1 MNLVVRPANMMSFM
15 DAVKSGI
22 GKSFSFRGR
31 ASRSEYWWWILA
43 SVLFQIICA
52 IIALLGNIGIAAIF
66 PVLLI
71 PPTTTVIV
79 RRLHDL
85 EKPGWFFLVVLIPLL
100 GVLYLFY
107 LFVQEGDMSE
117 NIYGSVPTNVLEL

>member
-1 MNLVVRPANMMSFM
+1 MMSFM

-71 PPTTTVIV
+71 PPTTTVMV

>member
-1 MNLVVRPANMMSFM
+1 VNLVVRPVNMMSFM

-22 GKSFSFRGR
+22 GKSFNFRGR

-79 RRLHDL
+79 RRLHDI
-85 EKPGWFFLVVLIPLL
+85 EKSGWFFLIVLIPIV
-100 GVLYLFY
+100 GILYLIY
-107 LFVQEGDMSE
+107 LFIQEGNMSE
-117 NIYGSVPTNVLEL
+117 NIYGSVPTNIFE

>member
-1 MNLVVRPANMMSFM
+1 MVRPVNMMSFM

-79 RRLHDL
+79 RRLHDV
-85 EKPGWFFLVVLIPLL
+85 EKSGWFFLIVLIPIV
-100 GVLYLFY
+100 GILYLIY
-107 LFVQEGDMSE
+107 LFIQEGNVSE
-117 NIYGSVPTNVLEL
+117 NIYGSVPKNILE

>member
-1 MNLVVRPANMMSFM
+1 MVRPVNMMSFM

-71 PPTTTVIV
+71 PPTTTVMV

>member
-1 MNLVVRPANMMSFM
+1 MPRPANMMSFM
-15 DAVKSGI
+15 EAIKSGI
-22 GKSFSFRGR
+22 GKSFTFSGR
-31 ASRSEYWWWILA
+31 SSRSEYWWWILA

-79 RRLHDL
+79 RRLHDI
-85 EKPGWFFLVVLIPLL
+85 EKSGWFFLIVLIPIV
-100 GVLYLFY
+100 GILYLIY
-107 LFVQEGDMSE
+107 LFIQEGNVSE
-117 NIYGSVPTNVLEL
+117 NIYGSVPKNILE

>member
-1 MNLVVRPANMMSFM
+1 MVRPVNMMSFM

-79 RRLHDL
+79 RRLHDV
-85 EKPGWFFLVVLIPLL
+85 EKSGWFFLIVLIPIV
-100 GVLYLFY
+100 GILYLIY
-107 LFVQEGDMSE
+107 LFIQEGNVGE
-117 NIYGSVPTNVLEL
+117 NIYGSVPTNIFE

>member
-79 RRLHDL
+79 RRLHDI
-85 EKPGWFFLVVLIPLL
+85 EKSGWFFLIVLIPIV
-100 GVLYLFY
+100 GILYLIY
-107 LFVQEGDMSE
+107 LFIQEGNMSE
-117 NIYGSVPTNVLEL
+117 NIYGSVPTNILE

>member
-1 MNLVVRPANMMSFM
+1 MVRPVNMMSFM

-31 ASRSEYWWWILA
+31 ASRSEYWWWMLA
-43 SVLFQIICA
+43 SVLLLIICA

-71 PPTTTVIV
+71 PPTTTVMV

>member
-1 MNLVVRPANMMSFM
+1 MVRPANMMSFM

>member
-1 MNLVVRPANMMSFM
+1 MVRPVNMMSFM

-79 RRLHDL
+79 RRLHDV
-85 EKPGWFFLVVLIPLL
+85 EKSGWFFLIVLIPIV
-100 GVLYLFY
+100 GILYLIY
-107 LFVQEGDMSE
+107 LFIQEGNMSE
-117 NIYGSVPTNVLEL
+117 NIYGSVPTNILE

>member
-1 MNLVVRPANMMSFM
+1 MVRPVNMMSFM

-79 RRLHDL
+79 RRLHDI
-85 EKPGWFFLVVLIPLL
+85 EKSGWFFLIVLIPIV
-100 GVLYLFY
+100 GILYLIY
-107 LFVQEGDMSE
+107 LFIQEGNVSE
-117 NIYGSVPTNVLEL
+117 NIYGSVPTNIFE

>member
-1 MNLVVRPANMMSFM
+1 MVRPVNMMSFM

-31 ASRSEYWWWILA
+31 ASRSEYWWWMLA
-43 SVLFQIICA
+43 SVLLLIICA

>member
-1 MNLVVRPANMMSFM
+1 MVRPANMMSFM

-71 PPTTTVIV
+71 PPTTTVMV

-85 EKPGWFFLVVLIPLL
+85 EKHGWFFLVVLIPLL

>member
-1 MNLVVRPANMMSFM
+1 MVRPVNMMSFM
-15 DAVKSGI
+15 DALKSGI

-31 ASRSEYWWWILA
+31 ASRSEYWWWMLA
-43 SVLFQIICA
+43 SVLLLIICA

>member
-1 MNLVVRPANMMSFM
+1 MVRPVNMMSFM

-31 ASRSEYWWWILA
+31 ASRSEYWWWWMLA
-43 SVLFQIICA
+43 SVLLLIICA

-79 RRLHDL
+79 RRLHDV
-85 EKPGWFFLVVLIPLL
+85 EKSGWFFLIVLIPIV
-100 GVLYLFY
+100 GILYLIY
-107 LFVQEGDMSE
+107 LFIQEGNMSE
-117 NIYGSVPTNVLEL
+117 NIYGSVPTNIFE

>member
-1 MNLVVRPANMMSFM
+1 MVRPVNMMSFM

-79 RRLHDL
+79 RRLHDV
-85 EKPGWFFLVVLIPLL
+85 EKSGWFFLIVLIPIV
-100 GVLYLFY
+100 GILYLIY
-107 LFVQEGDMSE
+107 LFIQEGNMSE
-117 NIYGSVPTNVLEL
+117 NIYGSVPTNIFE

>member
-1 MNLVVRPANMMSFM
+1 VNLVVRPANMMSFM

-43 SVLFQIICA
+43 SVLFQTICA

-79 RRLHDL
+79 RRLHDV
-85 EKPGWFFLVVLIPLL
+85 EKSGWFFLIVLIPIV
-100 GVLYLFY
+100 GILYLIY
-107 LFVQEGDMSE
+107 LFIQEGNMSE
-117 NIYGSVPTNVLEL
+117 NIYGSVPTNILE

>member
-1 MNLVVRPANMMSFM
+1 MPRPANMMSFM
-15 DAVKSGI
+15 EAIKSGI
-22 GKSFSFRGR
+22 GKSFTFSGR
-31 ASRSEYWWWILA
+31 SSRSEYWWWILA

-79 RRLHDL
+79 RRLHDI
-85 EKPGWFFLVVLIPLL
+85 EKSGWFFLIVLIPIV
-100 GVLYLFY
+100 GILYLIY
-107 LFVQEGDMSE
+107 LFIQEGNMSE
-117 NIYGSVPTNVLEL
+117 NIYGSVPTNILE

>member
-1 MNLVVRPANMMSFM
+1 MVRPENMMSFM

-71 PPTTTVIV
+71 PPTTTVIA
-79 RRLHDL
+79 RRLHDI
-85 EKPGWFFLVVLIPLL
+85 EKSGWFFSIVLIPIV
-100 GVLYLFY
+100 GILYLIY
-107 LFVQEGDMSE
+107 LFIQEGNVGE
-117 NIYGSVPTNVLEL
+117 NIYGSVPTNIFE

>member
-1 MNLVVRPANMMSFM
+1 MVRPENMMSFM

-79 RRLHDL
+79 RRLHDI
-85 EKPGWFFLVVLIPLL
+85 EKSGWFFSIVLIPIV
-100 GVLYLFY
+100 GILYLIY
-107 LFVQEGDMSE
+107 LFIQEGNMSE
-117 NIYGSVPTNVLEL
+117 NIYGSVPTNIFE

>member
-1 MNLVVRPANMMSFM
+1 MPRPANMMSFM
-15 DAVKSGI
+15 EAIKSGI
-22 GKSFSFRGR
+22 GKSFTFSGR
-31 ASRSEYWWWILA
+31 SSRSEYWWWILA

-79 RRLHDL
+79 RRLHDI
-85 EKPGWFFLVVLIPLL
+85 EKSGWFFLIVLIPIV
-100 GVLYLFY
+100 GILYLIY
-107 LFVQEGDMSE
+107 LFIQEGNMSE
-117 NIYGSVPTNVLEL
+117 NIYGSVPTNIFE

>member
-1 MNLVVRPANMMSFM
+1 MVRPVNMMSFM

-79 RRLHDL
+79 RRLHDV
-85 EKPGWFFLVVLIPLL
+85 EKSGWFFLIVLIPIV
-100 GVLYLFY
+100 GILYLIY
-107 LFVQEGDMSE
+107 LFIQEGNVSE
-117 NIYGSVPTNVLEL
+117 NIYASVPTNILE

>member
-1 MNLVVRPANMMSFM
+1 MVRPVNMMSFM

-31 ASRSEYWWWILA
+31 ASRSEYWLWILA

-79 RRLHDL
+79 RRLHDI
-85 EKPGWFFLVVLIPLL
+85 EKSGWFFLIVLIPIV
-100 GVLYLFY
+100 GILYLIY
-107 LFVQEGDMSE
+107 LFIQEGNMSE
-117 NIYGSVPTNVLEL
+117 NIYGSVPTNIFE

>member
-1 MNLVVRPANMMSFM
+1 MVRPANMMSFM
-15 DAVKSGI
+15 EAIKSGI
-22 GKSFSFRGR
+22 GKSFTFSGR
-31 ASRSEYWWWILA
+31 SSRSEYWWWILA

-79 RRLHDL
+79 RRLHDI
-85 EKPGWFFLVVLIPLL
+85 EKSGWFFLIVLIPIV
-100 GVLYLFY
+100 GILYLIY
-107 LFVQEGDMSE
+107 LFIQEGNVSE
-117 NIYGSVPTNVLEL
+117 NIYGSVPKNILE

>member
-1 MNLVVRPANMMSFM
+1 MVRPVNMMSFM

-79 RRLHDL
+79 RRLHDI
-85 EKPGWFFLVVLIPLL
+85 EKSGWFFLIVLIPIV
-100 GVLYLFY
+100 GILYLIY
-107 LFVQEGDMSE
+107 LFIQEGNMSE
-117 NIYGSVPTNVLEL
+117 NIYGSVPTNIFE

>member
-79 RRLHDL
+79 RRLHDV
-85 EKPGWFFLVVLIPLL
+85 EKSGWFFLIVLIPIV
-100 GVLYLFY
+100 GILYLIY
-107 LFVQEGDMSE
+107 LFIQEGNMSE
-117 NIYGSVPTNVLEL
+117 NIYGSVPTNILE

>member
-1 MNLVVRPANMMSFM
+1 MVRPVNMMSFM

-22 GKSFSFRGR
+22 GKSFSFRCR

-79 RRLHDL
+79 RRLHDV
-85 EKPGWFFLVVLIPLL
+85 EKSGWFFLIVLIPIV
-100 GVLYLFY
+100 GILYLIY
-107 LFVQEGDMSE
+107 LFIQEGNVGE
-117 NIYGSVPTNVLEL
+117 NIYGSVPTNIFE

>member
-1 MNLVVRPANMMSFM
+1 MVRPANMMSFM

-71 PPTTTVIV
+71 PPTTTVMV

>member
-1 MNLVVRPANMMSFM
+1 MVRPVNMMSFM

-79 RRLHDL
+79 RRLHDI
-85 EKPGWFFLVVLIPLL
+85 EKSGWFFLIVLIPIV
-100 GVLYLFY
+100 GILYLIY
-107 LFVQEGDMSE
+107 LFIQEGNMSE
-117 NIYGSVPTNVLEL
+117 NIYGSVPTNILE

>member
-1 MNLVVRPANMMSFM
+1 MVRPANMMSFM

-79 RRLHDL
+79 RRLHDV
-85 EKPGWFFLVVLIPLL
+85 EKSGWFFLIVLIPIV
-100 GVLYLFY
+100 GILYLIY
-107 LFVQEGDMSE
+107 LFIQEGNVSE
-117 NIYGSVPTNVLEL
+117 NIYASVPTNILE